1 MAVDGQWIFCST
13 CKLWNCASGRKNWVQ
28 EANAI
33 FWRHLKF
40 IHMLHKKRR
49 INCAHIQA
57 SFYPESM
64 LFFVPTDAIPPIKA
78 RSVFCGCCLGSWPW
92 VHARGLADM
101 SFLCVGEWRKL
112 GSGSRSPQVS
122 WAVGRPSPD
131 NLTVLN
137 CFVWKHKL
145 FAPRAQA
152 ADDANEHLDPGLGK
166 GRRYK
171 RLMIFFTDSQ
181 IIVDLISILKLL
193 TVSKM
198 RITNLLNLFF
208 YNSKSSLEY
217 LFENSWQI

>member
-1 MAVDGQWIFCST
+1 MDIEYFVVP
-13 CKLWNCASGRKNWVQ
+13 ASFGIVPGGEIIGVQ

-57 SFYPESM
+57 SFYPQSM

-101 SFLCVGEWRKL
+101 SFLCVGEWGKL

-122 WAVGRPSPD
+122 RAGGRPSPD
-131 NLTVLN
+131 ILTVLN

-145 FAPRAQA
+145 LHLAPKQLRMQTNTLTQGLAN
-152 ADDANEHLDPGLGK
+152 DAGTKTDGL
-166 GRRYK
+166 
-171 RLMIFFTDSQ
+171 FTDFRM
-181 IIVDLISILKLL
+181 LIRILR
-193 TVSKM
+193 M
-198 RITNLLNLFF
+198 LLN
-208 YNSKSSLEY
+208 SSH
-217 LFENSWQI
+217 IP

>member
-1 MAVDGQWIFCST
+1 MAVDGHWIFCST

-33 FWRHLKF
+33 FWRHLNF
-40 IHMLHKKRR
+40 IHMLDKKKDK
-49 INCAHIQA
+49 CAHIQA
-57 SFYPESM
+57 SFYPQSM

-101 SFLCVGEWRKL
+101 SFLCVGEWGKL

-122 WAVGRPSPD
+122 WAEGRPSLD

-145 FAPRAQA
+145 LHLAPKQLRMQTNTLTQGLAN
-152 ADDANEHLDPGLGK
+152 DAGTKDWWTFH
-166 GRRYK
+166 R
-171 RLMIFFTDSQ
+171 F
-181 IIVDLISILKLL
+181 
-193 TVSKM
+193 
-198 RITNLLNLFF
+198 
-208 YNSKSSLEY
+208 
-217 LFENSWQI
+217 